1 MNRIIAAAAIAVGMA
16 LVTSGSVAGAPTGT
30 PSSAPEAAQRS
41 GMPPMEVPPV
51 NGGSSDSQTHAVL
64 RITSVEIIR
73 STHAPYL
80 DIIRARGV
88 ASTTGWE
95 EAELVPLT
103 RGVPADGMLQLILVA
118 RPPETA
124 SDATG
129 YEPVEAIFPLE
140 TDHPFKGVNVHAA
153 TNAVTLT
160 ALPGYS
166 EAKVV
171 ADDCGKC
178 VGKILAPKGNSA
190 SPGRTDLVRED
201 QLPPETRIVRP
212 SDGMMGTVSNP
223 NRLTLILDRDNRIVT
238 AVWE

>member
-1 MNRIIAAAAIAVGMA
+1 MNRIIAATAIAVGMA
-16 LVTSGSVAGAPTGT
+16 LVTSGSVAGAQTAA
-30 PSSAPEAAQRS
+30 PSSTSESAQRT
-41 GMPPMEVPPV
+41 GMPPMKVPPV
-51 NGGSSDSQTHAVL
+51 NGGFTDSQTHAVL

-103 RGVPADGMLQLILVA
+103 RGVPADGVLQLILVA

-166 EAKVV
+166 EGKAI

-178 VGKILAPKGNSA
+178 VGKILAPKGSSA
-190 SPGRTDLVRED
+190 GSRGTDFVRED
-201 QLPPETRIVRP
+201 QLPPETRLVRP
-212 SDGMMGTVSNP
+212 SDGMMETDSNP
-223 NRLTLILDRDNRIVT
+223 NRLTLILDKDSRIVT